1 MKIISI
7 LTAAA
12 VSVLLAAP
20 AFATGAARVVIVD
33 VRVQTPT
40 CHGTCTTGGATGT
53 ATAAGDTTAVAY
65 SHQFFTGTSTTG
77 VATNTSTVVVG
88 SHSNGTAAGVDGIV
102 SAGGSVF
109 GGSGASYH
117 VGAE

>member
-20 AFATGAARVVIVD
+20 AFATGTGHLIVNI
-33 VRVQTPT
+33 RVQTPT
-40 CHGTCTTGGATGT
+40 CHGTCTTAGATGA
-53 ATAAGDTTAVAY
+53 ATAAGDTTATAY
-65 SHQFFTGTSTTG
+65 SHQYFTGTSTTG
-77 VATNTSTVVVG
+77 LTTNTSTVAVH
-88 SHSNGTAAGVDGIV
+88 SHSNGTAAGV
-102 SAGGSVF
+102 GGSVSAEGSVA
-109 GGSGASYH
+109 GGSGASYI